1 MATTTPY
8 SKQLGDRDPIVAMRE
23 NADRVKAI
31 TKGWSAQQFDR
42 PWAPGKW
49 TGRQILTHLA
59 QTELAL
65 GNRARMALAIPNYQ
79 AQSFNQ
85 DVWIAQESGLSGPEA
100 VDALVALARM
110 NASFFAALSPSERER
125 TMVHPEYGAITVDWI
140 LHLLPG
146 HQLNHIPQLEAIA
159 GP

>member
-1 MATTTPY
+1 MEHAATRIGALVANWTPAEFERSY
-8 SKQLGDRDPIVAMRE
+8 
-23 NADRVKAI
+23 
-31 TKGWSAQQFDR
+31 
-42 PWAPGKW
+42 APGKW
-49 TGRQILTHLA
+49 SARRILIHLT

-100 VDALVALARM
+100 VDALVALTRM
-110 NASFFAALSPSERER
+110 NAAFFAALSPAERER
-125 TMVHPEYGAITVDWI
+125 PMTHPEYGSITVDWI

-146 HQLNHIPQLEAIA
+146 HQLNHIPQLERISL
-159 GP
+159 G

>member
-8 SKQLGDRDPIVAMRE
+8 TTQLGGRDPIATMRE

-31 TKGWSAQQFDR
+31 TKGWSAETFDR

-59 QTELAL
+59 QTEMAL

-85 DVWIAQESGLSGPEA
+85 DVWIAQERGLSGPDA
-100 VDALVALARM
+100 VDALAAMTRM
-110 NASFFAALSPSERER
+110 NAAFFAALSPAERER
-125 TMVHPEYGAITVDWI
+125 PMTHPDYGSITVDWI

-146 HQLNHIPQLEAIA
+146 HQLNHIPQLERISL
-159 GP
+159 G